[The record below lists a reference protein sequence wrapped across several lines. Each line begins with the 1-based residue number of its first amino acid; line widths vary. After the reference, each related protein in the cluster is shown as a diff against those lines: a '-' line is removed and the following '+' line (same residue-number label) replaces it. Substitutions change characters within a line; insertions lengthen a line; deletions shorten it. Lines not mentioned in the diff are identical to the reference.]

1 MSEEDQEI
9 LVKWLRENNDVL
21 ESFILAYFDEG
32 NREMF
37 RFSLEKYKSD
47 FLTDLA
53 RWIKRTTRKPLG
65 ERLTVRQRD
74 AVANKIFPIVV
85 KRLFS

>member
-1 MSEEDQEI
+1 MSGKDQEAF
-9 LVKWLRENNDVL
+9 VKWLRENPDSL
-21 ESFILAYFDEG
+21 ESFILVYFDEG

-65 ERLTVRQRD
+65 ERLTARQRD
-74 AVANKIFPIVV
+74 AVVNNILPLVV